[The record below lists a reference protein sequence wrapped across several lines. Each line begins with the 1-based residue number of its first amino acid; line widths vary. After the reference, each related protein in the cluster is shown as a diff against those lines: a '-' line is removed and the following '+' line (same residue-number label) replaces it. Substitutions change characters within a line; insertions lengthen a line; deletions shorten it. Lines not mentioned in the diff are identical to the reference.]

1 MSNKKVSGVWMDSAH
16 AHIIATSDRAE
27 TGNFE
32 IIANAKSENHNDA
45 RYKNEK
51 SDMTRESGDLR
62 KFFKEIASH
71 IDEDDTI
78 FVFGPGKAQEQF
90 KNFLEDQHNFKSKK
104 IELGTADKIS
114 QNEMI
119 AKVRIHFE
127 G

>member
-1 MSNKKVSGVWMDSAH
+1 MSNKKVSGVWMDSTH
-16 AHIIATSDRAE
+16 AHIIATNDRAAN
-27 TGNFE
+27 GDFE
-32 IIANAKSENHNDA
+32 IVEHVKSDNHDDA

-51 SDMTRESGDLR
+51 SDMARESGDLK
-62 KFFKEIASH
+62 KFFKEIVNH

-90 KNFLEDQHNFKSKK
+90 KNWLEDYQNFKSKN
-104 IELGTADKIS
+104 IVLGTAEKMTN
-114 QNEMI
+114 NEMI